1 MTETKMDGTKNRR
14 QRGYTL
20 LEYCAGAAVIAGILW
35 TALNAL
41 GGNLSG
47 LLNAVGGWATART
60 GEINAGGGGTK

>member
-1 MTETKMDGTKNRR
+1 MNREEEK
-14 QRGYTL
+14 GYTL

-47 LLNAVGGWATART
+47 LLNAVGTWAERRSDS
-60 GEINAGGGGTK
+60 ISQ